1 MFSLE
6 FVNSEQFKG
15 RIINA
20 VFYMGSGV
28 AVLALTGYLST
39 IVDSDNSVIV
49 KISPADKDTID
60 KMATEGST
68 KSAFALS
75 DIGAVAYAPLEL
87 LRVLTVLDWSDDN

>member
-28 AVLALTGYLST
+28 AVLALTGYMST
-39 IVDSDNSVIV
+39 IIDKDNSVIV

-60 KMATEGST
+60 KMATEG

-75 DIGAVAYAPLEL
+75 DIGADAYAPLEL

>member
-6 FVNSEQFKG
+6 FVNSQQFKG
-15 RIINA
+15 KIINA

-28 AVLALTGYLST
+28 PVLALTGYIST
-39 IVDSDNSVIV
+39 ILDTDNSVIV

-60 KMATEGST
+60 KMASEGS

-75 DIGAVAYAPLEL
+75 DIGVVAYAPLES
-87 LRVLTVLDWSDDN
+87 LRVITVLDGSDEN